1 MAYNKKQLFGQA
13 MEVIKDK
20 KLFFIEDVVSMLPC
34 NKATFYKHFPVESEE
49 YNALK
54 DEMERNKVAIKASMR
69 NKWYNSSNPTLQVCL
84 MKLICTDEER
94 KRISNTYVE
103 GSVDITTESQV
114 FKIGDQ
120 TIKFS

>member
-1 MAYNKKQLFGQA
+1 MAYKKKELLA
-13 MEVIKDK
+13 KSLEVIQEK
-20 KLFFIEDVVSMLPC
+20 KLFFIEDVITLLPC
-34 NKATFYKHFPVESEE
+34 SKPTFYDHFPVDSNEL
-49 YNALK
+49 NQIK
-54 DEMERNKVAIKASMR
+54 DELEKNRVAVKASMR

-94 KRISNTYVE
+94 KRISNTYIE

-120 TIKFS
+120 AIKFS